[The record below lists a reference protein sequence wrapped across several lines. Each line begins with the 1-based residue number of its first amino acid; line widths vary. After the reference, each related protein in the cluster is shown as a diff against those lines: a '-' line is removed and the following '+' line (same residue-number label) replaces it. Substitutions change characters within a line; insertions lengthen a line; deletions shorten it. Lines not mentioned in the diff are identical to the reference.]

1 VNIEAVKWPP
11 KRIDP
16 RIKACR
22 SEVKAAQEEFDLAVV
37 FHEVWKPTAYDTE
50 LHKRMG
56 TSFAANAFF
65 VVRTALRREM
75 LLALMRL
82 WDKSKG
88 SIRLDRIAAAL
99 RDQSVIDTLVAER
112 TPLNLPEASDQ
123 IRTDLTQKRDAI
135 VALIKKYNRGGSHWH
150 MLEHL
155 QTLRHE
161 RLAHR
166 RVGEPEGEIKA
177 NTDDNEIEAFYND
190 MSTLIRHLMSLF
202 LATAYD
208 PSETG
213 GVYQHHAQFFWA
225 GVKGERTEGH
235 PNYRATR

>member
-1 VNIEAVKWPP
+1 VTIEAVKWPP
-11 KRIDP
+11 KSNDP
-16 RIKACR
+16 QIKACR
-22 SEVKAAQEEFDLAVV
+22 DQVNAAQEEFDLAVI
-37 FHEVWKPTAYDTE
+37 FHEVWKPSAYDAE
-50 LHKRMG
+50 VHRRVG
-56 TSFAANAFF
+56 RSFAANAFL

-82 WDKSKG
+82 WDKSKT

-99 RDQSVIDTLVAER
+99 RDQSVVEALVAER

-123 IRTDLTQKRDAI
+123 VRIDLTQKKDGI
-135 VALIKKYNRGGSHWH
+135 VALIKKYNRGGSHSH
-150 MLEHL
+150 VLEHL

-166 RVGEPEGEIKA
+166 RVGNVAGELKA
-177 NTDDNEIEAFYND
+177 SADDNEIEEFYCD
-190 MSTLIRHLMSLF
+190 MSALIRKLMSLF

-208 PSETG
+208 PNETG
-213 GVYQHHAQFFWA
+213 GVYQHHAELFWA